1 MVICTMIRIELGI
14 CDLITETNKPENA
27 VTAITANDITNAT
40 DILDVTA
47 SAEQIPNTCRAI
59 GLSLTTGSNKSSL
72 VFATRSVLV
81 SHYPETA

>member
-14 CDLITETNKPENA
+14 CDRMTETNKPENA
-27 VTAITANDITNAT
+27 VTAITANDMTKAT

-47 SAEQIPNTCRAI
+47 SAEQTPSTCNAM

-72 VFATRSVLV
+72 VFAIRFVLV